1 MTLVLA
7 ILGAIPALYG
17 ILTFVEKYLKKS
29 PQEKVIDII
38 ADTDAA
44 MKKAKE
50 TGDTSDIE
58 NLINK

>member
-7 ILGAIPALYG
+7 ILGSIPALYG
-17 ILTFVEKYLKKS
+17 ILTFVEKIFKKT

-50 TGDTSDIE
+50 TGDTSDVE
-58 NLINK
+58 NLINH